1 MFCQFPAWIVACIQT
16 GIYCVSTQLKK
27 NTRKKIKNKKH
38 KPPPQKKKKMLWH
51 IYLGI
56 TTKIKTRTKE
66 KKHRRNTKK
75 ARLWKK
81 RLHVSQENP
90 EVLHERN
97 NPSDK
102 IDHLKAAIMRSSP
115 ELTASHD
122 FCFRLWS
129 ITGLFCANTP
139 EL

>member
-1 MFCQFPAWIVACIQT
+1 MNSCLYTNRYLLCINSIKKKIHT
-16 GIYCVSTQLKK
+16 HAKQL
-27 NTRKKIKNKKH
+27 KIKNTSH
-38 KPPPQKKKKMLWH
+38 RQKKMLWH